1 MVITMS
7 NRKPIRVPARYEDFI
22 VSLERE
28 PFVKIKEPAV
38 VTALSRR
45 LAPIGTFYRN
55 GKRHE
60 SVFIRDCPFFVS
72 RKTTNSLFLDTI

>member
-1 MVITMS
+1 MS

-28 PFVKIKEPAV
+28 PFVRIKEPAV

-55 GKRHE
+55 GKRQE
-60 SVFIRDCPFFVS
+60 SVFVRDCPFFVS
-72 RKTTNSLFLDTI
+72 KKTTSSIFLDTI

>member
-1 MVITMS
+1 MS
-7 NRKPIRVPARYEDFI
+7 NRKPIRVPARYADFI
-22 VSLERE
+22 VS
-28 PFVKIKEPAV
+28 
-38 VTALSRR
+38 